1 MQARSLILVSML
13 ALVPTA
19 AASQQHG
26 PEDHSV
32 GTVDFQVSC
41 DSEVRADF
49 DRAVALLH
57 HMMYV
62 EARAAFERIA
72 ERVPGCA
79 MAHWGIA
86 MTLFQ
91 PLWPARPGP
100 EVLRRGWSAVR
111 QASEL
116 EPATDRERQ
125 LVAAAAAFYREPEGA
140 DWWTR
145 IRRWA
150 EAMQE
155 AYALRP
161 DDIETAVFYALSQL
175 AVGPVSENRML
186 HQARAAEVLLG
197 VYEREPTHPGGI
209 HYTIHANDVQGWA
222 GESLDI
228 VRSYDDIAPSVP
240 HALHMPTHIF
250 VRLGEWEEVIEWN
263 RKSADAALRFRV
275 GGAHTLHYSHA
286 LGYLVYAHLQRGDDE
301 AALAVVEEA
310 MSREPHQD
318 DFVSA
323 FHLAAMPARRAV
335 ERRAWE
341 EAAALTP
348 RTPGYLAWDRY
359 WWPEAIS
366 WYAKGLGAV
375 RSRDMDAARVAERRM
390 RELARLAEE
399 AGERDFHRYIEIDRL
414 VLSGWLSHTEGKE
427 EDAIKQMRDAVEL
440 EATVQK
446 HPVTPGALYA
456 PYEALG
462 DLWIELN
469 RPTEA
474 LAAYQSSLEIWP
486 KRYRSLLGAARGAR
500 QAGEG
505 DKAKAYYTELLEV
518 VGDAET
524 ERPAVG
530 EARDYLTSRG

>member
-1 MQARSLILVSML
+1 MQMRSLVLVSLL

-19 AASQQHG
+19 AAPQQHG
-26 PEDHSV
+26 AEDHNV

-41 DSEVRADF
+41 DPAVRADF

-62 EARAAFERIA
+62 EARAAFERVA

-79 MAHWGIA
+79 MAHWGIGV
-86 MTLFQ
+86 TLFQ

-100 EVLRRGWSAVR
+100 DALRRGWSAVQ

-116 EPATDRERQ
+116 GPATDRDRQ
-125 LVAAAAAFYREPEGA
+125 LVRAAAAFYREPESA

-150 EAMQE
+150 EVMQE

-161 DDIETAVFYALSQL
+161 DDMETAAFYALSQL
-175 AVGPVSENRML
+175 AVGPVSENRMER
-186 HQARAAEVLLG
+186 QERAAEVLLG
-197 VYEREPTHPGGI
+197 IFEREPTHPGAI
-209 HYTIHANDVQGWA
+209 HYTIHANDVQGRA
-222 GESLDI
+222 DESLDV

-250 VRLGEWEEVIEWN
+250 VRLGAWEEVIEWN
-263 RKSADAALRFRV
+263 RKSADAALRFFV
-275 GGAHTLHYSHA
+275 DGAHSLHYSHA
-286 LGYLVYAHLQRGDDE
+286 LGYLVYAYLQRGDDG
-301 AALAVVEEA
+301 AALAVAEQG
-310 MSREPHQD
+310 MSRERHQD

-323 FHLAAMPARRAV
+323 FHLAAMPARQAV

-348 RTPGYLAWDRY
+348 RTPDYLAWDRY
-359 WWPEAIS
+359 WWPEAMS
-366 WYAKGLGAV
+366 WFAKGLGAV
-375 RSRDMDAARVAERRM
+375 RSGDMNAAREAEQRI

-399 AGERDFHRYIEIDRL
+399 AGERDFYRYIEIDRL
-414 VLSGWLSHTEGKE
+414 VLSGWLSQAEGND
-427 EDAIKQMRDAVEL
+427 EDAIQQIQDATEL

-446 HPVTPGALYA
+446 HPVTPGALY
-456 PYEALG
+456 PPNEALG
-462 DLWIELN
+462 DLLIELN
-469 RPTEA
+469 RPADA
-474 LAAYQSSLEIWP
+474 LAAYKSSLAIWP

-505 DKAKAYYTELLEV
+505 DEARAYYAELLEV

-524 ERPAVG
+524 DRPAVS
-530 EARDYLTSRG
+530 EAREYLSGRG

>member
-1 MQARSLILVSML
+1 MHARSLVFISLLV
-13 ALVPTA
+13 LVPTVA
-19 AASQQHG
+19 TPQQHG
-26 PEDHSV
+26 SEDHNV

-41 DSEVRADF
+41 DPEVRADF

-79 MAHWGIA
+79 MAHWGIGV
-86 MTLFQ
+86 TLFQ

-100 EVLRRGWSAVR
+100 EALRRGWSAIR

-145 IRRWA
+145 IRRWE
-150 EAMQE
+150 EAMQA

-161 DDIETAVFYALSQL
+161 DDMETAAFYALSQL
-175 AVGPVSENRML
+175 AVGPVSENRMER
-186 HQARAAEVLLG
+186 QERAAEVLLG
-197 VYEREPTHPGGI
+197 IFEREPTHPGAI
-209 HYTIHANDVQGWA
+209 HYTIHANDVQGRA
-222 GESLDI
+222 GESLGI

-263 RKSADAALRFRV
+263 RKSADAALRFFV
-275 GGAHTLHYSHA
+275 GDAHTLHYSHA

-301 AALAVVEEA
+301 AALAVAQEGK
-310 MSREPHQD
+310 SPQPHQD

-323 FHLAAMPARRAV
+323 FHLAAMPARHAV

-341 EAAALTP
+341 QAADLTP
-348 RTPGYLAWDRY
+348 RTPEYLAWDRY
-359 WWPEAIS
+359 WWPEAMS
-366 WYAKGLGAV
+366 WFAKGLGAA
-375 RSRDMDAARVAERRM
+375 RSGDTDAAKGAEQRI

-414 VLSGWLSHTEGKE
+414 VLSGWLSHAEGNVE
-427 EDAIKQMRDAVEL
+427 NAVKQMREAAEL

-446 HPVTPGALYA
+446 HPVTPGALYP

-462 DLWIELN
+462 DLLSELN
-469 RPTEA
+469 RPAEA
-474 LAAYQSSLEIWP
+474 LAAYQSSLEMWP
-486 KRYRSLLGAARGAR
+486 KRYRSLVGAARGAR

-505 DKAKAYYTELLEV
+505 DKARTYYGELLEV
-518 VGDAET
+518 IGDAKT
-524 ERPAVG
+524 DRPAVD
-530 EARDYLTSRG
+530 EATAYLAERG